1 MSHESSAT
9 GRSGAQLYGNEF
21 DPAPG
26 AGRRTL
32 VSGVGQCYEQGVN
45 AQPLLRR
52 AQIVQNCYVVRDL
65 EAACRRLHEL
75 YGIGPFVGGSRGELG
90 DHVHRGRPAPPIVVR
105 GVFVQ
110 SGDMNIELLEL
121 VSTTP
126 SAFHDMY
133 PNGQQGFHHVALFC
147 ADYAAERDAFVAA
160 GCPVAS
166 EFTVSFG
173 AQICYVDARE
183 TFGHM
188 IELYP
193 ENAIIRGMY
202 RQTREAAQG
211 WDGRELI
218 VPWR

>member
-1 MSHESSAT
+1 
-9 GRSGAQLYGNEF
+9 
-21 DPAPG
+21 
-26 AGRRTL
+26 
-32 VSGVGQCYEQGVN
+32 
-45 AQPLLRR
+45 
-52 AQIVQNCYVVRDL
+52 
-65 EAACRRLHEL
+65 
-75 YGIGPFVGGSRGELG
+75 
-90 DHVHRGRPAPPIVVR
+90 
-105 GVFVQ
+105 
-110 SGDMNIELLEL
+110 
-121 VSTTP
+121 
-126 SAFHDMY
+126 MY